1 MTTGVRRRLG
11 VEERRQQLIGVA
23 LELFSRRSPDEV
35 SIDEIA
41 SAAGISRPL
50 VYHYFPGKLSL
61 YEAALK
67 RASDDLAARFVE
79 PHEGPLGARLLRV
92 MRRFF
97 DFVDEHGPG
106 FSALM
111 RGGPAVGSSTT
122 NALIDSVRQAAYVQI
137 LSHLG
142 VTDPPARLELVV
154 RSWISLAEST
164 ALIWLDGRRIP
175 RAELEVQL
183 VHDFAA
189 LTAVSAAH
197 DAEMAALLRASP
209 RWPRTAASD
218 GGRRARCPRWPAGP
232 AHGGPYDGL
241 DLLRLGGHGQIGV
254 AARFQF
260 RHRSPGRGRG
270 GGEVHDGQRGHG
282 GRARTRRHSSK
293 PLMSGRPTSTR
304 ATSGRVPSRSRTS
317 SSTSASPPLATG
329 TTWWPA
335 RASTAPMAYRLA
347 ATSSTTSTVVPE
359 VCCVPLPYISTAP
372 RAYVGG
378 QTAGRGLRHPT

>member
-1 MTTGVRRRLG
+1 MSTGVRRRLG

-67 RASDDLAARFVE
+67 RASEDLAGRFAE
-79 PHEGPLGARLLRV
+79 PREGPLGSRLLRV

-106 FSALM
+106 FAALM
-111 RGGPAVGSSTT
+111 RGGPAVGSSAT
-122 NALIDSVRQAAYVQI
+122 NALIDSVRQAAYEQI
-137 LSHLG
+137 LAHLD
-142 VTDPPARLELVV
+142 VTEAPARLELVI

-189 LTAVSAAH
+189 LAAVSAAH
-197 DAEMAALLRASP
+197 DEEMSALLKRMVKDEP
-209 RWPRTAASD
+209 GD
-218 GGRRARCPRWPAGP
+218 GPFADLAVRLLALAG
-232 AHGGPYDGL
+232 
-241 DLLRLGGHGQIGV
+241 
-254 AARFQF
+254 
-260 RHRSPGRGRG
+260 
-270 GGEVHDGQRGHG
+270 
-282 GRARTRRHSSK
+282 
-293 PLMSGRPTSTR
+293 
-304 ATSGRVPSRSRTS
+304 
-317 SSTSASPPLATG
+317 
-329 TTWWPA
+329 
-335 RASTAPMAYRLA
+335 
-347 ATSSTTSTVVPE
+347 
-359 VCCVPLPYISTAP
+359 
-372 RAYVGG
+372 
-378 QTAGRGLRHPT
+378 

>member
-1 MTTGVRRRLG
+1 MTIGVRRRMG

-61 YEAALK
+61 YEAALQ

-92 MRRFF
+92 MHRYF

-122 NALIDSVRQAAYVQI
+122 NALVDSVRQAAYVQI

-164 ALIWLDGRRIP
+164 ALLWLDGRRIP
-175 RAELEVQL
+175 REELEPQL
-183 VHDFAA
+183 VNDFAA
-189 LTAVSAAH
+189 LAAVSAAY
-197 DAEMAALLRASP
+197 DEEMAALLRDIVKDEPA
-209 RWPRTAASD
+209 D
-218 GGRRARCPRWPAGP
+218 GPF
-232 AHGGPYDGL
+232 AHL
-241 DLLRLGGHGQIGV
+241 
-254 AARFQF
+254 
-260 RHRSPGRGRG
+260 
-270 GGEVHDGQRGHG
+270 
-282 GRARTRRHSSK
+282 
-293 PLMSGRPTSTR
+293 
-304 ATSGRVPSRSRTS
+304 
-317 SSTSASPPLATG
+317 
-329 TTWWPA
+329 
-335 RASTAPMAYRLA
+335 
-347 ATSSTTSTVVPE
+347 
-359 VCCVPLPYISTAP
+359 
-372 RAYVGG
+372 
-378 QTAGRGLRHPT
+378 AGRLIALAS

>member
-1 MTTGVRRRLG
+1 MTTGVRRRMG

-23 LELFSRRSPDEV
+23 LDLFSQRSPDDV

-41 SAAGISRPL
+41 AAAGISRPL

-67 RASDDLAARFVE
+67 RASEELAGRFVE
-79 PHEGPLGARLLRV
+79 PQEGPLGARLLRV

-111 RGGPAVGSSTT
+111 RGGPAVGSTAT

-137 LSHLG
+137 LSHLK
-142 VTDPPARLELVV
+142 VENPPARLELVI

-189 LTAVSAAH
+189 LAAVSAAH
-197 DAEMAALLRASP
+197 DEEMGALLRGMLKEEPADGPFSDLVARLISLAS
-209 RWPRTAASD
+209 
-218 GGRRARCPRWPAGP
+218 
-232 AHGGPYDGL
+232 
-241 DLLRLGGHGQIGV
+241 
-254 AARFQF
+254 
-260 RHRSPGRGRG
+260 
-270 GGEVHDGQRGHG
+270 
-282 GRARTRRHSSK
+282 
-293 PLMSGRPTSTR
+293 
-304 ATSGRVPSRSRTS
+304 
-317 SSTSASPPLATG
+317 
-329 TTWWPA
+329 
-335 RASTAPMAYRLA
+335 
-347 ATSSTTSTVVPE
+347 
-359 VCCVPLPYISTAP
+359 
-372 RAYVGG
+372 
-378 QTAGRGLRHPT
+378 

>member
-1 MTTGVRRRLG
+1 MTTGVRRRMG

-23 LELFSRRSPDEV
+23 LDLFSRRSPDDV

-67 RASDDLAARFVE
+67 RASDDLAERFVE
-79 PHEGPLGARLLRV
+79 PREGPLGARLLRV

-111 RGGPAVGSSTT
+111 RGGPSVGSTTT
-122 NALIDSVRQAAYVQI
+122 NALVDGVRQAAYLQI

-142 VTDPPARLELVV
+142 VERPSARLELVV
-154 RSWISLAEST
+154 RSWISLAEAT

-189 LTAVSAAH
+189 LAAVSAAS
-197 DAEMAALLRASP
+197 DAEMAAVLRSALSQEPTESP
-209 RWPRTAASD
+209 FADLVTRLVAL
-218 GGRRARCPRWPAGP
+218 AG
-232 AHGGPYDGL
+232 
-241 DLLRLGGHGQIGV
+241 
-254 AARFQF
+254 
-260 RHRSPGRGRG
+260 
-270 GGEVHDGQRGHG
+270 
-282 GRARTRRHSSK
+282 
-293 PLMSGRPTSTR
+293 
-304 ATSGRVPSRSRTS
+304 
-317 SSTSASPPLATG
+317 
-329 TTWWPA
+329 
-335 RASTAPMAYRLA
+335 
-347 ATSSTTSTVVPE
+347 
-359 VCCVPLPYISTAP
+359 
-372 RAYVGG
+372 
-378 QTAGRGLRHPT
+378 

>member
-1 MTTGVRRRLG
+1 MTTGVRRRMG

-61 YEAALK
+61 YEAALQ

-79 PHEGPLGARLLRV
+79 PAEGPLGARLLRV
-92 MRRFF
+92 MGRYF
-97 DFVDEHGPG
+97 DFVEEHGPG

-122 NALIDSVRQAAYVQI
+122 NALVDSVRQAAYVQI
-137 LSHLG
+137 LSHLD

-175 RAELEVQL
+175 RAELETQL

-189 LTAVSAAH
+189 LTAVSAAY
-197 DAEMAALLRASP
+197 DEEMGALLRRVIEAEPADGPFGDLVGRLIALAS
-209 RWPRTAASD
+209 
-218 GGRRARCPRWPAGP
+218 
-232 AHGGPYDGL
+232 
-241 DLLRLGGHGQIGV
+241 
-254 AARFQF
+254 
-260 RHRSPGRGRG
+260 
-270 GGEVHDGQRGHG
+270 
-282 GRARTRRHSSK
+282 
-293 PLMSGRPTSTR
+293 
-304 ATSGRVPSRSRTS
+304 
-317 SSTSASPPLATG
+317 
-329 TTWWPA
+329 
-335 RASTAPMAYRLA
+335 
-347 ATSSTTSTVVPE
+347 
-359 VCCVPLPYISTAP
+359 
-372 RAYVGG
+372 
-378 QTAGRGLRHPT
+378 

>member
-1 MTTGVRRRLG
+1 MTTGVRRRMG

-23 LELFSRRSPDEV
+23 LELFSRRSPDDV

-92 MRRFF
+92 MRRYF

-122 NALIDSVRQAAYVQI
+122 NALVDSVRQAAYVQI

-175 RAELEVQL
+175 REELEPQL
-183 VHDFAA
+183 VNDFAA
-189 LTAVSAAH
+189 LAAVSAAY
-197 DAEMAALLRASP
+197 DEEMAQLLR
-209 RWPRTAASD
+209 TALKDEPAD
-218 GGRRARCPRWPAGP
+218 GPFAHLVGRLVALAG
-232 AHGGPYDGL
+232 
-241 DLLRLGGHGQIGV
+241 
-254 AARFQF
+254 
-260 RHRSPGRGRG
+260 
-270 GGEVHDGQRGHG
+270 
-282 GRARTRRHSSK
+282 
-293 PLMSGRPTSTR
+293 
-304 ATSGRVPSRSRTS
+304 
-317 SSTSASPPLATG
+317 
-329 TTWWPA
+329 
-335 RASTAPMAYRLA
+335 
-347 ATSSTTSTVVPE
+347 
-359 VCCVPLPYISTAP
+359 
-372 RAYVGG
+372 
-378 QTAGRGLRHPT
+378 

>member
-1 MTTGVRRRLG
+1 MTTGVRRRMG
-11 VEERRQQLIGVA
+11 VDERRQQLIGVA

-67 RASDDLAARFVE
+67 RASEDLAGRFAE

-92 MRRFF
+92 MRRYF

-122 NALIDSVRQAAYVQI
+122 NALIDSVRQAAYEQI
-137 LSHLG
+137 LAHLG
-142 VTDPPARLELVV
+142 ITDPPARLELVI

-189 LTAVSAAH
+189 LTAVSAAY
-197 DAEMAALLRASP
+197 DDEMRALLRPMLEDEPADGP
-209 RWPRTAASD
+209 FSD
-218 GGRRARCPRWPAGP
+218 
-232 AHGGPYDGL
+232 L
-241 DLLRLGGHGQIGV
+241 
-254 AARFQF
+254 AARLI
-260 RHRSPGRGRG
+260 
-270 GGEVHDGQRGHG
+270 
-282 GRARTRRHSSK
+282 A
-293 PLMSGRPTSTR
+293 L
-304 ATSGRVPSRSRTS
+304 
-317 SSTSASPPLATG
+317 AS
-329 TTWWPA
+329 
-335 RASTAPMAYRLA
+335 
-347 ATSSTTSTVVPE
+347 
-359 VCCVPLPYISTAP
+359 
-372 RAYVGG
+372 
-378 QTAGRGLRHPT
+378 

>member
-1 MTTGVRRRLG
+1 MTIGVRRRMG

-61 YEAALK
+61 YEAALQ

-92 MRRFF
+92 MHRYF

-122 NALIDSVRQAAYVQI
+122 NALVDSVRQAAYVQI

-142 VTDPPARLELVV
+142 VSDPPARLELVV

-175 RAELEVQL
+175 REELEPQL
-183 VHDFAA
+183 VNDFAA
-189 LTAVSAAH
+189 LAAVSAAY
-197 DAEMAALLRASP
+197 DEEMAALLREIVKDEPA
-209 RWPRTAASD
+209 D
-218 GGRRARCPRWPAGP
+218 GPF
-232 AHGGPYDGL
+232 AHL
-241 DLLRLGGHGQIGV
+241 
-254 AARFQF
+254 
-260 RHRSPGRGRG
+260 
-270 GGEVHDGQRGHG
+270 
-282 GRARTRRHSSK
+282 
-293 PLMSGRPTSTR
+293 
-304 ATSGRVPSRSRTS
+304 
-317 SSTSASPPLATG
+317 
-329 TTWWPA
+329 
-335 RASTAPMAYRLA
+335 
-347 ATSSTTSTVVPE
+347 
-359 VCCVPLPYISTAP
+359 
-372 RAYVGG
+372 
-378 QTAGRGLRHPT
+378 AGRLIALAS

>member
-1 MTTGVRRRLG
+1 MGTGVRRRMG
-11 VEERRQQLIGVA
+11 VDERRQQLIAVA

-67 RASDDLAARFVE
+67 RASEDLASRFAE

-92 MRRFF
+92 MRRYF

-122 NALIDSVRQAAYVQI
+122 NALIDSVRQAAYEQM
-137 LSHLG
+137 LAHLG
-142 VTDPPARLELVV
+142 VTDAPPRLELVV

-164 ALIWLDGRRIP
+164 ALIWLDGRRVP

-189 LTAVSAAH
+189 LAAVSATH
-197 DAEMAALLRASP
+197 DEDMALLLRTMVRDEPADGPFAELVGRLVALAS
-209 RWPRTAASD
+209 
-218 GGRRARCPRWPAGP
+218 
-232 AHGGPYDGL
+232 
-241 DLLRLGGHGQIGV
+241 
-254 AARFQF
+254 
-260 RHRSPGRGRG
+260 
-270 GGEVHDGQRGHG
+270 
-282 GRARTRRHSSK
+282 
-293 PLMSGRPTSTR
+293 
-304 ATSGRVPSRSRTS
+304 
-317 SSTSASPPLATG
+317 
-329 TTWWPA
+329 
-335 RASTAPMAYRLA
+335 
-347 ATSSTTSTVVPE
+347 
-359 VCCVPLPYISTAP
+359 
-372 RAYVGG
+372 
-378 QTAGRGLRHPT
+378 

>member
-1 MTTGVRRRLG
+1 MRTGVRRRMG

-67 RASDDLAARFVE
+67 RASEDLAGRFAE

-92 MRRFF
+92 MGRYF

-111 RGGPAVGSSTT
+111 RGGPAVGSSAT
-122 NALIDSVRQAAYVQI
+122 NALIDSVRQAAYEQI

-142 VTDPPARLELVV
+142 VTDAPPRLELVV

-189 LTAVSAAH
+189 LAAVSAAY
-197 DAEMAALLRASP
+197 DEGMATLLKGMVKDEPADGPFAELVGRLIALGS
-209 RWPRTAASD
+209 
-218 GGRRARCPRWPAGP
+218 
-232 AHGGPYDGL
+232 
-241 DLLRLGGHGQIGV
+241 
-254 AARFQF
+254 
-260 RHRSPGRGRG
+260 
-270 GGEVHDGQRGHG
+270 
-282 GRARTRRHSSK
+282 
-293 PLMSGRPTSTR
+293 
-304 ATSGRVPSRSRTS
+304 
-317 SSTSASPPLATG
+317 
-329 TTWWPA
+329 
-335 RASTAPMAYRLA
+335 
-347 ATSSTTSTVVPE
+347 
-359 VCCVPLPYISTAP
+359 
-372 RAYVGG
+372 
-378 QTAGRGLRHPT
+378 

>member
-1 MTTGVRRRLG
+1 LG

-189 LTAVSAAH
+189 LTAVSAAQ
-197 DAEMAALLRASP
+197 DAEMAALLRRIAREEP
-209 RWPRTAASD
+209 AD
-218 GGRRARCPRWPAGP
+218 GP
-232 AHGGPYDGL
+232 
-241 DLLRLGGHGQIGV
+241 
-254 AARFQF
+254 F
-260 RHRSPGRGRG
+260 
-270 GGEVHDGQRGHG
+270 
-282 GRARTRRHSSK
+282 
-293 PLMSGRPTSTR
+293 
-304 ATSGRVPSRSRTS
+304 AT
-317 SSTSASPPLATG
+317 L
-329 TTWWPA
+329 
-335 RASTAPMAYRLA
+335 
-347 ATSSTTSTVVPE
+347 
-359 VCCVPLPYISTAP
+359 
-372 RAYVGG
+372 
-378 QTAGRGLRHPT
+378 AGRLLALTT

>member
-1 MTTGVRRRLG
+1 MTIGVRRRLG

-61 YEAALK
+61 YEAALQ

-92 MRRFF
+92 MHRYF

-122 NALIDSVRQAAYVQI
+122 NALVDSVRQAAYVQI

-175 RAELEVQL
+175 REELEPQL
-183 VHDFAA
+183 VNDFAA
-189 LTAVSAAH
+189 LAAVSAAY
-197 DAEMAALLRASP
+197 DEEMAALLRDIVKDEPA
-209 RWPRTAASD
+209 D
-218 GGRRARCPRWPAGP
+218 GPF
-232 AHGGPYDGL
+232 AHL
-241 DLLRLGGHGQIGV
+241 
-254 AARFQF
+254 
-260 RHRSPGRGRG
+260 
-270 GGEVHDGQRGHG
+270 
-282 GRARTRRHSSK
+282 
-293 PLMSGRPTSTR
+293 
-304 ATSGRVPSRSRTS
+304 
-317 SSTSASPPLATG
+317 
-329 TTWWPA
+329 
-335 RASTAPMAYRLA
+335 
-347 ATSSTTSTVVPE
+347 
-359 VCCVPLPYISTAP
+359 
-372 RAYVGG
+372 
-378 QTAGRGLRHPT
+378 AGRLIALAS